1 MAEIATEN
9 KAPSSGKKLKV
20 WLIVLAA
27 VLIVGGVVLFLK
39 IKSDR
44 DEALRQSII
53 GSGTFHPGI
62 TVAGV
67 DISGMTP
74 DEAAEA
80 LKGAEQSLV
89 QDVSFRITDGEHIYA
104 FDQPHFDI
112 AFDTEAI
119 LAEAMA
125 LGREGDLDSLQAA
138 LADIAENGRSFDLSY
153 TAVPR
158 DAESFVAEMA
168 AELDTPATDA
178 TFSVKQLELNED
190 TEALDV
196 VNIGFTEEELAAGA
210 DLRDKRFDFT
220 EGTEG
225 RSLDQGA
232 LVAVIRERA
241 EAREYGEI
249 TFELQPLYP
258 SVTVATLKQSLV
270 LRSSAWTS
278 YAKGNYGRA
287 TRVHNMTKACG
298 LIYGTVLQPGD
309 VLSCNDLLGP
319 RYEKYGWQMAPAV
332 IEGGAATEDQ
342 PGGGVCQIATT
353 AYMAVLYGD
362 FEVTAR
368 RPHSTPSGYPNGLDA
383 TINTVTG
390 YIDFKWKNN
399 TESPCYVFTWIDTK
413 NYTVNCSIYGQPFPE
428 TFDEIELSSTLV
440 EPLEPGEPEYEV
452 KSSLY
457 SPYWMLKNKAVKGSI
472 YESFKTYKLKGKVV
486 ETKSIGNTEYKMHPT
501 RYYVWPGY
509 AGEPLDPQYELKANE
524 DGTLGLANPGAA
536 ASGTVEGA
544 GTGGTGL
551 AQ

>member
-67 DISGMTP
+67 DVSGMTP
-74 DEAAEA
+74 DKAAEA
-80 LKGAEQSLV
+80 LKEAEQSLV
-89 QDVSFRITDGEHIYA
+89 QDVSFCITDGEHTYT

-125 LGREGDLDSLQAA
+125 LGREGDLDSLQAE

-168 AELDTPATDA
+168 AELDMPVTDA

-196 VNIGFTEEELAAGA
+196 VNIGFTEEELVAGA

-220 EGTEG
+220 EGTAG
-225 RSLDQGA
+225 RCLDQDA
-232 LVAVIRERA
+232 LVAEIRERA

-249 TFELQPLYP
+249 NFEL
-258 SVTVATLKQSLV
+258 
-270 LRSSAWTS
+270 
-278 YAKGNYGRA
+278 
-287 TRVHNMTKACG
+287 
-298 LIYGTVLQPGD
+298 
-309 VLSCNDLLGP
+309 
-319 RYEKYGWQMAPAV
+319 
-332 IEGGAATEDQ
+332 
-342 PGGGVCQIATT
+342 
-353 AYMAVLYGD
+353 
-362 FEVTAR
+362 
-368 RPHSTPSGYPNGLDA
+368 
-383 TINTVTG
+383 
-390 YIDFKWKNN
+390 
-399 TESPCYVFTWIDTK
+399 
-413 NYTVNCSIYGQPFPE
+413 
-428 TFDEIELSSTLV
+428 
-440 EPLEPGEPEYEV
+440 
-452 KSSLY
+452 
-457 SPYWMLKNKAVKGSI
+457 
-472 YESFKTYKLKGKVV
+472 
-486 ETKSIGNTEYKMHPT
+486 
-501 RYYVWPGY
+501 
-509 AGEPLDPQYELKANE
+509 
-524 DGTLGLANPGAA
+524 
-536 ASGTVEGA
+536 
-544 GTGGTGL
+544 
-551 AQ
+551 

>member
-309 VLSCNDLLGP
+309 VLSCNDLLGH

-342 PGGGVCQIATT
+342 PGGGVCQVSTT
-353 AYMAVLYGD
+353 MYNAVLMGD
-362 FEVTAR
+362 YQIVYRQA
-368 RPHSTPSGYPNGLDA
+368 HSSRLSYVKGGLDA
-383 TINTVTG
+383 TINTGT
-390 YIDFKWKNN
+390 IDFKWSNN
-399 TESPCYVFTWIDTK
+399 TEAPIYVFTWIDK
-413 NYTVNCSIYGQPFPE
+413 NEKKIWCEIYGLPFSGD
-428 TFDEIELSSTLV
+428 FDEIELYSDEQ
-440 EPLEPGEPEYEV
+440 EPIQPTADEFIPNA
-452 KSSLY
+452 SLTY
-457 SPYWMLKNKAVKGSI
+457 PYWMVKNAAKKG
-472 YESFKTYKLKGKVV
+472 YVYDTYKIYKMAG
-486 ETKSIGNTEYKMHPT
+486 TEVRREKITTTTYKMHPN
-501 RYYVWPGY
+501 RYFVWPGY
-509 AGEPLDPQYELKANE
+509 VPGTPLLPEYKL
-524 DGTLGLANPGAA
+524 TPV
-536 ASGTVEGA
+536 VE
-544 GTGGTGL
+544 
-551 AQ
+551 

>member
-67 DISGMTP
+67 DVSGMTP
-74 DEAAEA
+74 DKAAEA
-80 LKGAEQSLV
+80 LKEAEQSLV
-89 QDVSFRITDGEHIYA
+89 QDVSFRITDGEHTYT

-112 AFDTEAI
+112 AFDT
-119 LAEAMA
+119 EAMA
-125 LGREGDLDSLQAA
+125 LGREGDLDSLQAE

-168 AELDTPATDA
+168 AELDMPVTDA

-196 VNIGFTEEELAAGA
+196 VNIGFTEEELVAGA

-220 EGTEG
+220 EGTAG
-225 RSLDQGA
+225 RCLDQDA
-232 LVAVIRERA
+232 LVAEIRERA

-249 TFELQPLYP
+249 NFELQPLYP

-332 IEGGAATEDQ
+332 MLPQRI
-342 PGGGVCQIATT
+342 
-353 AYMAVLYGD
+353 
-362 FEVTAR
+362 
-368 RPHSTPSGYPNGLDA
+368 
-383 TINTVTG
+383 
-390 YIDFKWKNN
+390 
-399 TESPCYVFTWIDTK
+399 SP
-413 NYTVNCSIYGQPFPE
+413 
-428 TFDEIELSSTLV
+428 
-440 EPLEPGEPEYEV
+440 
-452 KSSLY
+452 
-457 SPYWMLKNKAVKGSI
+457 
-472 YESFKTYKLKGKVV
+472 
-486 ETKSIGNTEYKMHPT
+486 
-501 RYYVWPGY
+501 
-509 AGEPLDPQYELKANE
+509 
-524 DGTLGLANPGAA
+524 AA
-536 ASGTVEGA
+536 AYVRFPRRCIT
-544 GTGGTGL
+544 L
-551 AQ
+551 C

>member
-67 DISGMTP
+67 DVSGMTP

-125 LGREGDLDSLQAA
+125 LGREGDLDSLQAE

-196 VNIGFTEEELAAGA
+196 V
-210 DLRDKRFDFT
+210 
-220 EGTEG
+220 
-225 RSLDQGA
+225 
-232 LVAVIRERA
+232 
-241 EAREYGEI
+241 
-249 TFELQPLYP
+249 
-258 SVTVATLKQSLV
+258 
-270 LRSSAWTS
+270 
-278 YAKGNYGRA
+278 
-287 TRVHNMTKACG
+287 
-298 LIYGTVLQPGD
+298 
-309 VLSCNDLLGP
+309 
-319 RYEKYGWQMAPAV
+319 
-332 IEGGAATEDQ
+332 
-342 PGGGVCQIATT
+342 
-353 AYMAVLYGD
+353 
-362 FEVTAR
+362 
-368 RPHSTPSGYPNGLDA
+368 
-383 TINTVTG
+383 
-390 YIDFKWKNN
+390 
-399 TESPCYVFTWIDTK
+399 
-413 NYTVNCSIYGQPFPE
+413 
-428 TFDEIELSSTLV
+428 
-440 EPLEPGEPEYEV
+440 
-452 KSSLY
+452 
-457 SPYWMLKNKAVKGSI
+457 
-472 YESFKTYKLKGKVV
+472 
-486 ETKSIGNTEYKMHPT
+486 
-501 RYYVWPGY
+501 
-509 AGEPLDPQYELKANE
+509 
-524 DGTLGLANPGAA
+524 
-536 ASGTVEGA
+536 
-544 GTGGTGL
+544 
-551 AQ
+551 

>member
-67 DISGMTP
+67 DVSGMTP

-125 LGREGDLDSLQAA
+125 LGREGDLDSLQAE

-196 VNIGFTEEELAAGA
+196 VNIGFTEEELAAVRICVINV
-210 DLRDKRFDFT
+210 LI
-220 EGTEG
+220 
-225 RSLDQGA
+225 SLKAQKA
-232 LVAVIRERA
+232 APWIRERLWQLSGNVPKHGNTA
-241 EAREYGEI
+241 KSLSSFSRSI
-249 TFELQPLYP
+249 PPLP
-258 SVTVATLKQSLV
+258 SP
-270 LRSSAWTS
+270 RSSSPSCCVQAH
-278 YAKGNYGRA
+278 GPA
-287 TRVHNMTKACG
+287 TQR
-298 LIYGTVLQPGD
+298 
-309 VLSCNDLLGP
+309 
-319 RYEKYGWQMAPAV
+319 
-332 IEGGAATEDQ
+332 
-342 PGGGVCQIATT
+342 ATT
-353 AYMAVLYGD
+353 AVQPA
-362 FEVTAR
+362 
-368 RPHSTPSGYPNGLDA
+368 
-383 TINTVTG
+383 
-390 YIDFKWKNN
+390 
-399 TESPCYVFTWIDTK
+399 FTT
-413 NYTVNCSIYGQPFPE
+413 
-428 TFDEIELSSTLV
+428 
-440 EPLEPGEPEYEV
+440 
-452 KSSLY
+452 
-457 SPYWMLKNKAVKGSI
+457 
-472 YESFKTYKLKGKVV
+472 
-486 ETKSIGNTEYKMHPT
+486 
-501 RYYVWPGY
+501 
-509 AGEPLDPQYELKANE
+509 
-524 DGTLGLANPGAA
+524 
-536 ASGTVEGA
+536 
-544 GTGGTGL
+544 
-551 AQ
+551 

>member
-125 LGREGDLDSLQAA
+125 LGREGDLDSLQAE

-225 RSLDQGA
+225 RSLDQ
-232 LVAVIRERA
+232 ERLWQLSGNVPKHGNTA
-241 EAREYGEI
+241 KSLSSFSRSI
-249 TFELQPLYP
+249 PPLP
-258 SVTVATLKQSLV
+258 SP
-270 LRSSAWTS
+270 RSSSPSCCVQAH
-278 YAKGNYGRA
+278 GPA
-287 TRVHNMTKACG
+287 TQR
-298 LIYGTVLQPGD
+298 
-309 VLSCNDLLGP
+309 
-319 RYEKYGWQMAPAV
+319 
-332 IEGGAATEDQ
+332 
-342 PGGGVCQIATT
+342 ATT
-353 AYMAVLYGD
+353 AVQPA
-362 FEVTAR
+362 
-368 RPHSTPSGYPNGLDA
+368 
-383 TINTVTG
+383 
-390 YIDFKWKNN
+390 
-399 TESPCYVFTWIDTK
+399 FTT
-413 NYTVNCSIYGQPFPE
+413 
-428 TFDEIELSSTLV
+428 
-440 EPLEPGEPEYEV
+440 
-452 KSSLY
+452 
-457 SPYWMLKNKAVKGSI
+457 
-472 YESFKTYKLKGKVV
+472 
-486 ETKSIGNTEYKMHPT
+486 
-501 RYYVWPGY
+501 
-509 AGEPLDPQYELKANE
+509 
-524 DGTLGLANPGAA
+524 
-536 ASGTVEGA
+536 
-544 GTGGTGL
+544 
-551 AQ
+551 